1 MGIPSLGRRH
11 LLVLAAVLAAGAV
24 ALGFFWPFGRRA
36 DVLRLPGV
44 VEIQEVRLG
53 SKVGGRVA
61 AVNVLEGDL
70 VGPGRTLIE
79 FAAPELKAQLD
90 QARARRDAAAANLAR
105 LEKGSRDEEKA
116 QAKAQT
122 AEHEATLGRAREDYR
137 RAQRLLGT
145 TAISQEE
152 YDRAQAFLRE
162 AEAQANSARAAQRLV
177 EIGPRQEDKDAARA
191 QLAEAAARVA
201 ELEASYEERFV
212 SAPEQA
218 LVQVVAVR
226 QGDLVPPNQP
236 VLRVLRAED
245 LWVRIYVAETD
256 LGKVYVGQPAE
267 VTVDAFPQKV
277 FTGTVVQVSAE
288 SEFTPRNVQSADER
302 HHQVFGVKVRVDDP
316 QGVFKGGMAA
326 EVTLPLAK

>member
-1 MGIPSLGRRH
+1 MGIPRLGRRY

-53 SKVGGRVA
+53 SKIGGRVA
-61 AVNVLEGDL
+61 AVNVFEGDL

-122 AEHEATLGRAREDYR
+122 AEREATLARAREDYR
-137 RAQRLLGT
+137 RAQRMLGT
-145 TAISQEE
+145 SAISQEE

-177 EIGPRQEDKDAARA
+177 DIGPRDEDKDAARA

-212 SAPEQA
+212 SVPEQA

-245 LWVRIYVAETD
+245 LWVRIYVPETD

-267 VTVDAFPQKV
+267 VTVDAYPQKV
-277 FTGTVVQVSAE
+277 FTGKVVQVSAE

-302 HHQVFGVKVRVDDP
+302 RHQVFGVKVRVDEP

-326 EVTLPLAK
+326 EVTLPLK